1 MTATN
6 LFETDVLL
14 NIFNSSS
21 SITFSSTMLYV
32 SLHTADP
39 GETGSQI
46 TSETT
51 YTGYLRTGLS
61 RLSSTSWTV
70 SAGVAWNTS
79 TITFPQCTAG
89 SGTITHF
96 GIGCSS
102 GTSTGYLIFSSSIT
116 TALAVSNGI
125 TPSFAST
132 ALQVSAD

>member
-6 LFETDVLL
+6 AFETDIL
-14 NIFNSSS
+14 NMIFTSSTS
-21 SITFSSTMLYV
+21 VTFSSTTLAI

-39 GETGSQI
+39 GEAGSQI

-51 YTGYLRTGLS
+51 YTGYARVVVT
-61 RLSSTSWTV
+61 RLSSTGWTV
-70 SAGVAWNTS
+70 ASGVAYNTT
-79 TITFPQCTAG
+79 TITFGQCTAG

-116 TALAVSNGI
+116 AALVVSTGV
-125 TPSFAST
+125 TPSFPST
-132 ALQVSAD
+132 TLQITAD

>member
-1 MTATN
+1 MTATD
-6 LFETDVLL
+6 LFETDVLKF
-14 NIFNSSS
+14 IFNSST
-21 SITFSSTMLYV
+21 SITFSSTEVFV

-51 YTGYLRTGLS
+51 YTGYVRVAVS
-61 RLSSTSWTV
+61 RVSSTGFTV
-70 SAGVAWNTS
+70 ASGVAFNTTS
-79 TITFPQCTAG
+79 ITFGQCTAG

-116 TALAVSNGI
+116 AALVVSTGV
-125 TPSFAST
+125 TPSFPST
-132 ALQVSAD
+132 TLQVSVL

>member
-6 LFETDVLL
+6 FFETDVL
-14 NIFNSSS
+14 NIIFTSSTS
-21 SITFSSTMLYV
+21 VTFSSTLLYI
-32 SLHTADP
+32 SLHTASP

-51 YTGYLRTGLS
+51 YTGYLRVGLS

-70 SAGVAWNTS
+70 ASGVAFNTS

-89 SGTITHF
+89 SGTITDF

-102 GTSTGYLIFSSSIT
+102 GTSTGYLIFYSSIT
-116 TALAVSNGI
+116 TALSVSAGI
-125 TPSFAST
+125 TPSFASSAMT
-132 ALQVSAD
+132 ISAD